1 MELDTTNDDFSPALA
16 GGAAALEADVAPAI
30 TAPRARNWTADLAE
44 LAKLR
49 LNFLVL
55 VTTMVGYSM
64 VPGVNWSDWRLLMH
78 TLVGTALTAASAS
91 ILNQLFERRWDS

>member
-1 MELDTTNDDFSPALA
+1 MELQTNNADFSVALDPDS
-16 GGAAALEADVAPAI
+16 AAPVLAVAV
-30 TAPRARNWTADLAE
+30 PRARNWPADLAE

-64 VPGVNWSDWRLLMH
+64 VPAVDWHDWRRLLH
-78 TLVGTALTAASAS
+78 TLIGTALTAASAS
-91 ILNQLFERRWDS
+91 ILNQLVERSWDGLM